1 MTLQVNQQEID
12 AVEAKLQR
20 QHGMKAAIAAA
31 FWAVPI
37 LVLWYVTY
45 QINDSFAPLMLAIS
59 GILVGL
65 AVRFH
70 GRGYT
75 PSFGIIAFLTHLAIV
90 IAAFLFGMSLGEG
103 QAVLAVML
111 AGFYV
116 AGAWAAAF
124 IGRARIPFT
133 QHRAIYLLTEHK
145 PHPSHKRLRNRWII
159 TIPVSVIVTGVTL
172 SATLFTL
179 AGVDFVN
186 TSASYAQ
193 RESEQRDALEQKA
206 IDVTS
211 ESLSTLTNDEAM
223 RHAYAFFH
231 GFLPSKKGFRY
242 SRYPKSEYKSKRIL
256 SFLAQERE
264 HARAQFVLGRL
275 TYTENGGALIQQA
288 AEKGDSFAKIHQ
300 ATEFGC
306 FGNTRRATELLN
318 LLAKTMTDASAKQEI
333 DSILHTGFDSV
344 CAEFSR
350 PDFAMMYIH

>member
-1 MTLQVNQQEID
+1 MQVNQQEID
-12 AVEAKLQR
+12 GVEAKLQR
-20 QHGMKAAIAAA
+20 QHGIKAAIAGA
-31 FWAVPI
+31 FWAIPV
-37 LVLWYVTY
+37 LVLWYVSY

-59 GILVGL
+59 GILVGF

-70 GRGYT
+70 GQGYT
-75 PSFGIIAFLTHLAIV
+75 PSFGIIAFLTHLAVV

-103 QAVLAVML
+103 QTVLAVML

-116 AGAWAAAF
+116 AGAWAAVY

-133 QHRAIYLLTEHK
+133 QHRAFYLLTEQT
-145 PHPSHKRLRNRWII
+145 PHPSHKRLRNRWFL
-159 TIPVSVIVTGVTL
+159 TVPVSVILTCGTL
-172 SATLFTL
+172 SASLFTL
-179 AGVDFVN
+179 ASIDFIN
-186 TSASYAQ
+186 TSVSHAQ

-211 ESLSTLTNDEAM
+211 EHLATLTNDEAM
-223 RHAYAFFH
+223 RHAYAYFH
-231 GFLPSKKGFRY
+231 GFLPSKKGARY

-264 HARAQFVLGRL
+264 DARAQFILGRL
-275 TYTENGGALIQQA
+275 TYAEEGGALIQQA
-288 AEKGDSFAKIHQ
+288 ADNGDSFAKIHQ

-318 LLAKTMTDASAKQEI
+318 LLAKTVTEASAKQEI

-350 PDFAMMYIH
+350 PDFAMMYIR